1 MDNMISTLTD
11 WIVWF
16 QALVVFLIPY
26 AINKVFTW
34 IHI

>member
-11 WIVWF
+11 WTVWF
-16 QALVVFLIPY
+16 QAFVVFLIPY

-34 IHI
+34 IEK